1 MRKLIFNIHLY
12 LALVAAAFVILMG
25 ITGSIMAF
33 EPEIDRLLHRKLV
46 YVTPGEQKLSFAEI
60 SAIAGKAVPGESIQG
75 YAPSTAPNLSA
86 SVLMESAS
94 VYVNPY
100 TGQVLGTRADELEFL
115 DYVHQ
120 LHLRL
125 AWPGSGERGS
135 PGKQIMSWA
144 GVALLL
150 LLVSG
155 LVLWWPTKRIWVRRD
170 ARGRPFWFDLHNAV
184 GIFSLVFLLIL
195 SITGIM
201 IGFERTTTPLF
212 YKLTCSKPAEA
223 PKIAPPP
230 PGAQRIPVDQALDI
244 ARDALP
250 GTTAFLIIVPNPKG
264 AYQVRLR
271 YPEDLTPGGRSRV
284 LIDQYSGRVLY
295 AESSRTAPAGTRAVI
310 ANRAIHTG
318 DIFGMSSK
326 IVMSL
331 ASLMLVLQASSG
343 LVMWWKRIRSKSRS
357 RNLAA
362 ARTAD

>member
-12 LALVAAAFVILMG
+12 LALAAAAFVILMG

-46 YVTPGEQKLSFAEI
+46 YVTPGTNKLSFAEV
-60 SAIAGKAVPGESIQG
+60 SVIAAKAVPGEGIEG

-86 SVLMESAS
+86 SVLMESHA

-100 TGQVLGTRADELEFL
+100 TGQVLGTRGDQPEFL

-125 AWPGSGERGS
+125 AWRRDGD
-135 PGKQIMSWA
+135 PGKKIMSWA
-144 GVALLL
+144 GVAMLL

-155 LVLWWPTKRIWVRRD
+155 LVLWWPTKRISIRRD

-201 IGFERTTTPLF
+201 IGFERTTTPLL
-212 YKLTCSKPAEA
+212 YKLTGSKPSAA
-223 PKIAPPP
+223 PKVPPPP
-230 PGAQRIPVDQALDI
+230 PGAQRIPVDQALDV
-244 ARDALP
+244 ARNALP
-250 GTTAFLIIVPNPKG
+250 CTTAFLIIMPNPKG

-284 LIDQYSGRVLY
+284 IVDQYSGRVLY
-295 AESSRTAPAGTRAVI
+295 AESSRTAPAGTRAVT

-318 DIFGMSSK
+318 DILGIPSK
-326 IVMSL
+326 IVMSV
-331 ASLMLVLQASSG
+331 ASLALVLQAASG
-343 LVMWWKRIRSKSRS
+343 LLMWWKRIGGKSRSKS
-357 RNLAA
+357 LA
-362 ARTAD
+362 ARTAG